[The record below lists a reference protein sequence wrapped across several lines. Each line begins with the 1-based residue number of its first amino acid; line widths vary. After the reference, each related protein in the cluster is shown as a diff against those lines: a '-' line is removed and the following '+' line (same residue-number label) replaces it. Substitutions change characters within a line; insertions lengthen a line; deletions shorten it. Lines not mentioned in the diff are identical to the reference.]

1 MAEYASSEFIVHP
14 HPPNSIFREMYRR
27 FWLDLI
33 CRNAFMDE
41 ETEFRGIV
49 FNLDYHEI
57 GYIGD

>member
-1 MAEYASSEFIVHP
+1 
-14 HPPNSIFREMYRR
+14 MYKR

-41 ETEFRGIV
+41 ETEFHGIV

-57 GYIGD
+57 GCIGDCDVFYLCLFF